1 MGTGTSEVPGG
12 GEDGSG
18 AIRPKSASDP
28 SPTSSGAY
36 DGHDELRSLLIKN
49 IMWMLAG
56 LGVIV
61 VGLVA
66 VAFIANSGRISSD
79 TGNDLIGTGFKTQ
92 KRNACITDL
101 RNESDFA
108 RGEVLQAVL
117 NRLVVLDG
125 VDPKTGEPLP
135 RYINEDGESVIDTDA
150 QGELAAEYVQEGLRA
165 SARSTAA
172 ANKLLQP
179 TLNKLCGE
187 PIVTKEDLEN

>member
-1 MGTGTSEVPGG
+1 
-12 GEDGSG
+12 
-18 AIRPKSASDP
+18 
-28 SPTSSGAY
+28 
-36 DGHDELRSLLIKN
+36 
-49 IMWMLAG
+49 MWMLAG

-61 VGLVA
+61 FGLIAIA
-66 VAFIANSGRISSD
+66 VIANSGRVSSN
-79 TGNDLIGTGFKTQ
+79 TGNDLTKAGFETQ
-92 KRNACITDL
+92 KRNSCITDL

-125 VDPKTGEPLP
+125 VNPETGEPLP
-135 RYINEDGESVIDTDA
+135 RYINEDGDSVIDADA

-179 TLNKLCGE
+179 TLNELCGE
-187 PIVTKEDLEN
+187 PVVTKEDLEN